1 MLYPENIE
9 EKLGFDKIREHLL
22 RLCLSPLGHRY
33 VNNIRFVNQFDKLKP
48 LLLQSAEF
56 KEILITKEAFPASNY
71 VDVTS
76 SLKKVKVEG
85 AFLLEQELIDIK
97 RSFETL
103 IACARFLNNKE
114 EQYPSLSMLSR
125 GLDLNENLPGEI
137 GVIIDDNGVVKD
149 NASADL
155 ATVRR
160 EVRKEHQ
167 QLRKTLESIFRS
179 SRNSGYVP
187 EGTSLTVR
195 DGRMVIPLNAEHKRK
210 VKGFIHGESATGQTV
225 FLEPAEVLEG
235 NNKIRELE
243 YAERREVVKLLTK
256 LTDAIRVQLEPLEG
270 AYRFLGVIDFIRAK
284 ARLAIELEAE
294 LPSLVKEPVINWE
307 NARHPLLYLAHK
319 ALKKAVV
326 PLNINIDSTHKVL
339 LISGPNAGGKSVC
352 LKTVGLLQ
360 YMAQCGLLIPIDV
373 DSKVGIF
380 KDIFI
385 DIGDEQSIENDL
397 STYSSHLTNM
407 KFVVKNSSQK
417 SLILIDEFG
426 TGTEPQFGG
435 AIAESIL
442 KELVGIGAFGVITTH
457 YSNLKQFA
465 EKTDGVQNGAMRFD
479 VQKLTPYYMLEIGKP
494 GSSFALEIARKI
506 GLPQDV
512 IEYAKELLGS
522 EHTDMDKLLRDLE
535 RDKLRVNKRER
546 SLKDKEKSLT
556 RELEKYEEVNTNIT
570 GKKKEILNQAKE
582 EAARLL
588 SETNKE
594 IEKTIRHIKENKAEK
609 KETKQVRTKLE
620 SLKNKVKPEEIT
632 HKDPELKVIG
642 GTIVVGDYVRLIGQ
656 HVVGR
661 VVGEKGKDLEV
672 VIGELKSNIKRKRL
686 EKVLHTAVKS
696 LRKEKR
702 TESLHS
708 KKLNQKNAHF
718 KTQIDVR
725 GKRAEEIL
733 PIIEQYIDE
742 ALMFGVQEVKILHG
756 TGHGVLREMIRQQ
769 LKEEAQ
775 VTSFKDEHVEHGGA
789 GITVVSFA

>member
-9 EKLGFDKIREHLL
+9 EKLGFDKIKEHLL
-22 RLCLSPLGHRY
+22 KLCLSSLGQRY
-33 VNNIRFVNQFDKLKP
+33 VNNIRFINQYDKLKP
-48 LLLQSAEF
+48 LLLQTAEF
-56 KEILITKEAFPASNY
+56 KEILTTGETFPGSNY
-71 VDVTS
+71 LDVTPH
-76 SLKKVKVEG
+76 LKKAKVEG
-85 AFLLEQELIDIK
+85 TFLLEQELMDIK

-103 IACARFLNNKE
+103 ITCVKFLNMKAD
-114 EQYPSLSMLSR
+114 QYPALYALSH
-125 GLDLNENLPGEI
+125 GLNLNESLPGQI
-137 GVIIDDNGVVKD
+137 GAVIDDNGIVKD
-149 NASADL
+149 NASSEL

-160 EVRKEHQ
+160 EMKKEHH

-179 SRNSGYVP
+179 SKNSGYVP

-195 DGRMVIPLNAEHKRK
+195 DGRMVIPLNAEHKRR

-243 YAERREVVKLLTK
+243 YAERREIVKLLTI
-256 LTDAIRVQLEPLEG
+256 LTNAIRGQLEPLER
-270 AYRFLGVIDFIRAK
+270 AYRFLGVIDFVRAK
-284 ARLAIELEAE
+284 ARLAIELNAE
-294 LPSLVKEPVINWE
+294 LPALINTPVVNWE
-307 NARHPLLYLAHK
+307 NARHPLLFLAHK
-319 ALKKAVV
+319 ALNKSIV
-326 PLNINIDSTHKVL
+326 PLNITIDDVHKIL
-339 LISGPNAGGKSVC
+339 LISGPNAGGKSIC

-360 YMAQCGLLIPIDV
+360 YMVQSGLLIPLDS

-380 KDIFI
+380 KDVFI

-407 KFVVKNSSQK
+407 KFVVKNSSAK

-442 KELVGIGAFGVITTH
+442 RELVRIKVFGVITTH

-465 EKTDGVQNGAMRFD
+465 ERTEGMQNGAMRFD
-479 VQKLTPYYMLEIGKP
+479 VQKLAPYYMLEIGKP

-506 GLPQDV
+506 GLSNEV
-512 IEYAKELLGS
+512 IDHAKELLGR

-535 RDKLRVNKRER
+535 RDKLRVNRRER
-546 SLKDKEKSLT
+546 SLKDKERSLT
-556 RELEKYEEVNTNIT
+556 KELEKYEEVNTNIT
-570 GKKKEILNQAKE
+570 GKRKEILNQAKE

-588 SETNKE
+588 DNTNKE

-609 KETKQVRTKLE
+609 KETKQVRTKLA
-620 SLKNKVKPEEIT
+620 SLKEKVKPEKIDR
-632 HKDPELKVIG
+632 KDPEIKVIEG
-642 GTIVVGDYVRLIGQ
+642 AISIGDYVRLIGQ
-656 HVVGR
+656 NVVGQ
-661 VVGEKGKDLEV
+661 VVGEKGKGLEV
-672 VIGELKSNIKRKRL
+672 VIGELKSNIKRNRL

-702 TESLHS
+702 TESLQS
-708 KKLNQKNAHF
+708 KNLNQKNANF
-718 KTQIDVR
+718 NSRIDVR

-733 PIIEQYIDE
+733 PIVEQFIDE
-742 ALMFGVQEVKILHG
+742 AVMFGIQEVKILHG
-756 TGHGVLREMIRQQ
+756 TGHGVLRDIIRQR
-769 LKEEAQ
+769 LKEEPQ

-789 GITVVSFA
+789 GITVVSL

>member
-1 MLYPENIE
+1 VLYPQNIE

-22 RLCLSPLGHRY
+22 RLCLSSLGHRY
-33 VNNIRFVNQFDKLKP
+33 VNNIRFVNQYDKLNP
-48 LLLQSAEF
+48 LLLQAAEF
-56 KEILITKEAFPASNY
+56 KEILLTKETFPGSNY

-76 SLKKVKVEG
+76 SLKKAKVVG
-85 AFLLEQELIDIK
+85 AFLLEQELMDIK

-103 IACARFLNNKE
+103 MACARFLNNKE
-114 EQYPSLSMLSR
+114 EQYPSLHVLSR
-125 GLDLNENLPGEI
+125 GLDLNEHLPASI
-137 GVIIDDNGVVKD
+137 GAVIDDNGVVKD
-149 NASADL
+149 NASPDL

-160 EVRKEHQ
+160 EMRKEHQ

-179 SRNSGYVP
+179 SRSSGYVP
-187 EGTSLTVR
+187 EGASLTVR
-195 DGRMVIPLNAEHKRK
+195 DGRMVIPLNAEHKRR

-243 YAERREVVKLLTK
+243 YAERREIVKLLTK
-256 LTDAIRVQLEPLEG
+256 LTDAIREQLDPLER

-294 LPSLVKEPVINWE
+294 LPSLVEAPVVDWE

-319 ALKKAVV
+319 ALKKPVV
-326 PLNINIDSTHKVL
+326 PLNISIDSHYKIL

-360 YMAQCGLLIPIDV
+360 YMAQCGLLIPVDA
-373 DSKVGIF
+373 DSKVGVF
-380 KDIFI
+380 KDVFI

-407 KFVVKNSSQK
+407 KFMVKNTSQK

-442 KELVGIGAFGVITTH
+442 KELVRIGSFGVITTH

-479 VQKLTPYYMLEIGKP
+479 VQKLAPYYMLEIGKP

-512 IEYAKELLGS
+512 IAHAKELLGR

-556 RELEKYEEVNTNIT
+556 KELEKYEEVNTNIT

-582 EAARLL
+582 EAAKLL
-588 SETNKE
+588 ADTNKE

-609 KETKQVRTKLE
+609 KETKQVRTKLA
-620 SLKNKVKPEEIT
+620 SLQQKVKPEKVV
-632 HKDPELKVIG
+632 HKDPELKVVG
-642 GTIVVGDYVRLIGQ
+642 GVIVIGDYVRLIGQ
-656 HVVGR
+656 QVVGQ

-672 VIGELKSNIKRKRL
+672 VIGELKSNIKRNRL

-702 TESLHS
+702 TASLHS
-708 KKLNQKNAHF
+708 KTLNQKNANF
-718 KTQIDVR
+718 NARIDVR

-733 PIIEQYIDE
+733 PIVEQFIDE
-742 ALMFGVQEVKILHG
+742 AMMFGVQEVKILHG
-756 TGHGVLREMIRQQ
+756 TGHGVLREMIRQR
-769 LKEEAQ
+769 LKEEPQ

-789 GITVVSFA
+789 GITVVSFI

>member
-9 EKLGFDKIREHLL
+9 EKIGFDKIREHLL

-33 VNNIRFVNQFDKLKP
+33 VNNIRFVNQYDKLRP
-48 LLLQSAEF
+48 LLLQAAEF
-56 KEILITKEAFPASNY
+56 KEILITKETFPASNY

-76 SLKKVKVEG
+76 SLKKAKVEG

-103 IACARFLNNKE
+103 IACARFLNSKE
-114 EQYPSLSMLSR
+114 EQYPSLHILSR
-125 GLDLNENLPGEI
+125 GLDLNASLPAEI
-137 GVIIDDNGVVKD
+137 GAVIDDNGVVKD
-149 NASADL
+149 NASPDL

-160 EVRKEHQ
+160 EMRKEHQ

-256 LTDAIRVQLEPLEG
+256 LTDAIRVQLDPLER

-294 LPSLVKEPVINWE
+294 LPSLAKEPVINWE

-326 PLNINIDSTHKVL
+326 PLNITIDVTHKVL

-360 YMAQCGLLIPIDV
+360 YMAQCGLLIPIDA
-373 DSKVGIF
+373 DSKVGVF

-407 KFVVKNSSQK
+407 KFVVKNSSKK

-442 KELVGIGAFGVITTH
+442 KELVGLGAFGVITTH

-465 EKTDGVQNGAMRFD
+465 ETTDGVQNGAMRFD
-479 VQKLTPYYMLEIGKP
+479 VQKLAPYYMLEIGKP

-512 IEYAKELLGS
+512 IEYAKELLGR

-588 SETNKE
+588 AETNKE

-620 SLKNKVKPEEIT
+620 SLKNKVKPEKVEQ
-632 HKDPELKVIG
+632 KDPELKVIG
-642 GTIVVGDYVRLIGQ
+642 GAIAVGDYVRLIGQ
-656 HVVGR
+656 QVVGE

-672 VIGELKSNIKRKRL
+672 VIGELKSNIKRSRL

-696 LRKEKR
+696 LRKERR

-708 KKLNQKNAHF
+708 KSLNQKNANF
-718 KTQIDVR
+718 NARIDVR
-725 GKRAEEIL
+725 GKRADEIL

-756 TGHGVLREMIRQQ
+756 TGHGVLRDMIRQR
-769 LKEEAQ
+769 LKEEPQ

-789 GITVVSFA
+789 GITVVSL